1 MSRDLRAPMGPPW
14 PAYAAWLA
22 RWLTAGGAGVSLP
35 GSVAARLSV
44 PAGSVPG
51 MAKSSA
57 GPAFQCAECGW
68 RTTKWSGRCGEC
80 QAWGTVEQAAVSR
93 PGRAAGFGAAALAG
107 LGGLDGLGLG
117 PAGLDGTGLDGAG
130 LGGTSLGGAG
140 LGGTSLAGAGLG
152 GPPAA
157 LAPASPA
164 LPIGEVDAT
173 AAGARPTGLDELD
186 RVLGGGLVPGAVV
199 LLAGEPGVGKSTLL
213 LEAGTHAAAAGPVLY
228 ITGEESA
235 AQVRLRADRI
245 GAVAGNLYLAAETD
259 LAALLG
265 HVAVVRPRLL
275 IVDSVQTITMD
286 GVDGAPGGVSQI
298 RAVTAALIAVAKQHA
313 VTTVLVGHVTKD
325 GSIAG
330 PRALEHLVDVVLHF
344 EGDRHAQFR
353 MVRALKNRYGPT
365 DEIGCFDL
373 GEQGITELPDPS
385 GLFLTHRRNAVPGTC
400 VTVTLEG
407 RRPLLSEVQTLVA
420 PSTLDIP
427 RRVTSGLDASRVGMV
442 LAVLSRRAD
451 LKLGKQDVY
460 AATVGG
466 VRLGEPSVDLAVALA
481 LASAVVDLSVPGS
494 VVAVGEVGLA
504 GEVRRVTGVQRRL
517 AEAER
522 MGFRLAIVPAGSA
535 ANGPDAKGLP
545 LRACR

>member
-1 MSRDLRAPMGPPW
+1 M
-14 PAYAAWLA
+14 
-22 RWLTAGGAGVSLP
+22 
-35 GSVAARLSV
+35 
-44 PAGSVPG
+44 
-51 MAKSSA
+51 
-57 GPAFQCAECGW
+57 
-68 RTTKWSGRCGEC
+68 
-80 QAWGTVEQAAVSR
+80 
-93 PGRAAGFGAAALAG
+93 
-107 LGGLDGLGLG
+107 
-117 PAGLDGTGLDGAG
+117 
-130 LGGTSLGGAG
+130 
-140 LGGTSLAGAGLG
+140 
-152 GPPAA
+152 
-157 LAPASPA
+157 
-164 LPIGEVDAT
+164 PIGEVDAT

-213 LEAGTHAAAAGPVLY
+213 LEAGTHAAGTGPVLY

-245 GAVAGNLYLAAETD
+245 GAVAANLYLAAETD

-265 HVAVVRPRLL
+265 HVAVVRPQLL
-275 IVDSVQTITMD
+275 IVDSVQTITME

-298 RAVTAALIAVAKQHA
+298 RAVTAALIAVAKQHG

-325 GSIAG
+325 GSVAG
-330 PRALEHLVDVVLHF
+330 PRTLEHLVDVVLHF

-353 MVRALKNRYGPT
+353 MVRAVKNRYGPT

-373 GEQGITELPDPS
+373 GEQGITEVPDPS

-420 PSTLDIP
+420 PSALDIP

-481 LASAVVDLSVPGS
+481 LASAVVNLSVPGS
-494 VVAVGEVGLA
+494 VVAIGEVGLA

-522 MGFRLAIVPAGSA
+522 MGFRLAIVPAGSMA
-535 ANGPDAKGLP
+535 AGAAASSTAGAIEVREVEDIREAMAAAFGG
-545 LRACR
+545 